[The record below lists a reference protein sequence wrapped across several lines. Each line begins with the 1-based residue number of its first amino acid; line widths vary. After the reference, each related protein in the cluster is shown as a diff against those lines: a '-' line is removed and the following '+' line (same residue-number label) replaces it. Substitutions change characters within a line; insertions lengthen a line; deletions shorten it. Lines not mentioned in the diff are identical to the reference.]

1 MKPEL
6 EIQALKGRK
15 GKPIRIIVLGIPN
28 VGKSSFINRISN
40 KTSAKVGNRP
50 GVTVQKQWVRVANN
64 IELLD
69 TPGVLWPKFE
79 SEEVGLNLSYTGT
92 IKDEILEKT
101 EIAFYLLKF
110 LINNYKSNLEE
121 RYEIDIKSLDNMEN
135 EETNDIIIQAMEQI
149 GKKRG
154 AIISGGRVDEEKVA
168 NIVVEDFRNGK
179 LGAITIEKV

>member
-1 MKPEL
+1 M
-6 EIQALKGRK
+6 
-15 GKPIRIIVLGIPN
+15 
-28 VGKSSFINRISN
+28 
-40 KTSAKVGNRP
+40 
-50 GVTVQKQWVRVANN
+50 
-64 IELLD
+64 
-69 TPGVLWPKFE
+69 
-79 SEEVGLNLSYTGT
+79 
-92 IKDEILEKT
+92 
-101 EIAFYLLKF
+101 LKF

-168 NIVVEDFRNGK
+168 NIVVEDFRSGK